1 MMPTARCSS
10 PRRTR
15 RRTKVPTDL
24 APAPIRQ
31 GCLRLHGPAHVTLLL
46 VRFLKE
52 LLCAEGRDFPLN
64 SELQSN
70 ERKKEA
76 SRRPRRPHKNA
87 GLTIAAQQ
95 ILTSQGR
102 EPTRTQNCHHGSHAV
117 SGPQLVVATHAYGPA
132 VHKRTAAL
140 SCTELHVWLGQNVP
154 IKSGWSQFRAQ
165 VHRLNE
171 ARARPKIF

>member
-87 GLTIAAQQ
+87 RLTIAAQQ

-117 SGPQLVVATHAYGPA
+117 SRSQHAAHECLRTVRSQTHCCSQLHRAARLGRP
-132 VHKRTAAL
+132 KRTD
-140 SCTELHVWLGQNVP
+140 
-154 IKSGWSQFRAQ
+154 
-165 VHRLNE
+165 
-171 ARARPKIF
+171 